1 MLISY
6 QVNRIV
12 FDAPSCHEARIA
24 SPAPEA
30 TYANLNKWHA
40 CPGSYNKTLARRG
53 GGKRG
58 GAWEKDERGV
68 MGGLWVRIATCI
80 FVVSFLSFV
89 IQDYYVNHFTESYS
103 FNACWALLSG
113 MF

>member
-53 GGKRG
+53 GEKRG
-58 GAWEKDERGV
+58 GEWEEDERGV
-68 MGGLWVRIATCI
+68 MGDRNLTCI
-80 FVVSFLSFV
+80 WL
-89 IQDYYVNHFTESYS
+89 
-103 FNACWALLSG
+103 
-113 MF
+113 